1 VTANRGRPCLPRPS
15 GARSVLAAAWSCAV
29 TAEGGREEFV
39 GAHSVDD
46 DGRVLLQVPEDSA
59 LLAAAICAPRG
70 EPSAVLEFAD
80 VAPVPVRNRIRARL
94 WLAGWFVPEEGQ
106 LAFRATRVVLR
117 PPTGAVVIDLDEFAA
132 AEPDPLAL
140 AEAQLLTHLADCH
153 SDAVERLTR
162 LVEPDSL
169 HGAVR
174 VQPLAVDRH
183 GLTLRIERARRPR
196 RRTTAVFTRPPTRSP
211 NLTERMHVLL
221 TQASAASC
229 PRPLQRQRTDGEPVR
244 RTARPRAGVHRS
256 CRPRGTR

>member
-1 VTANRGRPCLPRPS
+1 MGDSQTWTAVPAAAER
-15 GARSVLAAAWSCAV
+15 ARSVLAAAWSCAV

-80 VAPVPVRNRIRARL
+80 VAPVPVRNRIRSRL

-183 GLTLRIERARRPR
+183 GLTLRIERARAHGDVRLPFHAPAD
-196 RRTTAVFTRPPTRSP
+196 TVSH
-211 NLTERMHVLL
+211 LTERMHVLL
-221 TQASAASC
+221 TRASAASC
-229 PRPLQRQRTDGEPVR
+229 PRLLQRQRTDGDR
-244 RTARPRAGVHRS
+244 
-256 CRPRGTR
+256 

>member
-1 VTANRGRPCLPRPS
+1 MGDTQSWTAAPAAAER
-15 GARSVLAAAWSCAV
+15 ARSVLAAAWSCAV

-39 GAHSVDD
+39 GAHTVAD

-94 WLAGWFVPEEGQ
+94 WLAGWFVPEDEH
-106 LAFRATRVVLR
+106 LAFRPTRVVLR
-117 PPTGAVVIDLDEFAA
+117 PPSGAVVVDLDEFAA

-183 GLTLRIERARRPR
+183 GLTLRIERARAHGDVRLPFH
-196 RRTTAVFTRPPTRSP
+196 TPADTVGD
-211 NLTERMHVLL
+211 LTERMHVLL

-229 PRPLQRQRTDGEPVR
+229 PRPLQRQRTDGDR
-244 RTARPRAGVHRS
+244 
-256 CRPRGTR
+256 

>member
-1 VTANRGRPCLPRPS
+1 MGDSQTWTAVPAAAER
-15 GARSVLAAAWSCAV
+15 ARSVLAAAWSCAV

-59 LLAAAICAPRG
+59 LLSAAICAPRG

-183 GLTLRIERARRPR
+183 GLTLRIERARAHGDVRLPFHAPADSV
-196 RRTTAVFTRPPTRSP
+196 TH
-211 NLTERMHVLL
+211 LTERMHVLL

-229 PRPLQRQRTDGEPVR
+229 PRPLQRQRTDGDR
-244 RTARPRAGVHRS
+244 
-256 CRPRGTR
+256 